1 MVRSLPSRAE
11 FLASKPDE
19 ASFSLTSCRRPGR
32 LLAIEILQLPDV
44 RMRHR
49 EPIRTF
55 TEHTLQMDPKLIMS
69 KKTKKLT
76 IH

>member
-1 MVRSLPSRAE
+1 
-11 FLASKPDE
+11 
-19 ASFSLTSCRRPGR
+19 
-32 LLAIEILQLPDV
+32 
-44 RMRHR
+44 MRHR
-49 EPIRTF
+49 EPIRIF